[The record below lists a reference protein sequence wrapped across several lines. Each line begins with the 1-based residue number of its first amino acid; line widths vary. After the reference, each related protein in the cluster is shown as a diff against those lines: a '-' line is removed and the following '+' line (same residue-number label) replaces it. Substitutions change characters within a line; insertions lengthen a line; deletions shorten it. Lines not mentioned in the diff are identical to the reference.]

1 MMYLRTSFLLLTGA
15 VTLALGFQSC
25 GNKPGSATEEKLPE
39 QVSYNFD
46 IRPILSDKCLA
57 CHGPDA
63 NKREA
68 GLRLDDPVSAFAA
81 LKDNPKAH
89 ALVAGKPD
97 HSAVYLRISTQD
109 TTLRMPPPASNLKL
123 SSGKSTSLSKWIKQ
137 GAKYEKHWAFVAP
150 KKPPCRK
157 SIIRTGQKRN

>member
-1 MMYLRTSFLLLTGA
+1 MCIFLAKFIFRLKNVTEPEPKMMNLRNSFLLLTGA
-15 VTLALGFQSC
+15 VVAALGFQSC
-25 GNKPGSATEEKLPE
+25 SQKPGSPAEEKLPE

-97 HSAVYLRISTQD
+97 HS
-109 TTLRMPPPASNLKL
+109 
-123 SSGKSTSLSKWIKQ
+123 
-137 GAKYEKHWAFVAP
+137 
-150 KKPPCRK
+150 
-157 SIIRTGQKRN
+157 